1 MDTNIKRLPYG
12 LCNFEDLITEN
23 YGYVDKT
30 RYIALLEQE
39 NNPYQ
44 IFIRPRKF
52 GKSLFFSLLSC
63 YYDIN
68 YADKFNSLFGGLYI
82 GQHPTPNRNGYAML
96 KFDFSGINTSSAE
109 TLRVSFYDKVRGNLL
124 DFVSTY
130 GYLFPNADSEMKII
144 QETVQSTSALITLY
158 RMVKAAGV
166 KLFVIIDEYDHFA
179 NDLIALGTTIGDDVY
194 HRMVQAN
201 GMVRDFYEVLK
212 DGTKSVVKRIFITGI
227 SPVMLNDLTSGFN
240 IADNLTLDV
249 QYNEMLGFTQDE
261 VNAIM
266 GETGVNP
273 EYINVNMERYYNGY
287 LFNEDGAYR
296 VYNPAMVLYF
306 FNQILKGKQA
316 PEKIVDDNNRT
327 DYARLQ
333 RLVQNDRNRE
343 TLLEIV
349 KGNGIIA
356 NIASQFSID
365 EMYNDDYFIS
375 LLFYMGLLT
384 IDTAIEGDI
393 RLKIP
398 NYSIQTLYWEYI
410 ERLTRD
416 LNTEVSINVREQSA
430 AIRELAYR
438 GNPVPYLEYISK
450 NIFSRLSNRDLI
462 GFDEKYIKIMLL
474 NGLFQ
479 SNLYEPVTEREID
492 QGYLDMY
499 LQRNPRLPDVK
510 YEWVWELKYLK
521 KEDSGKLEAK
531 RTAA

>member
-1 MDTNIKRLPYG
+1 
-12 LCNFEDLITEN
+12 
-23 YGYVDKT
+23 
-30 RYIALLEQE
+30 
-39 NNPYQ
+39 
-44 IFIRPRKF
+44 
-52 GKSLFFSLLSC
+52 
-63 YYDIN
+63 
-68 YADKFNSLFGGLYI
+68 
-82 GQHPTPNRNGYAML
+82 
-96 KFDFSGINTSSAE
+96 
-109 TLRVSFYDKVRGNLL
+109 
-124 DFVSTY
+124 
-130 GYLFPNADSEMKII
+130 
-144 QETVQSTSALITLY
+144 
-158 RMVKAAGV
+158 
-166 KLFVIIDEYDHFA
+166 
-179 NDLIALGTTIGDDVY
+179 
-194 HRMVQAN
+194 
-201 GMVRDFYEVLK
+201 
-212 DGTKSVVKRIFITGI
+212 
-227 SPVMLNDLTSGFN
+227 MLNDLTSGFN
-240 IADNLTLDV
+240 IADNLTLDL

-261 VNAIM
+261 VNTIM

-287 LFNEDGAYR
+287 LFHQKGEYR

-349 KGNGIIA
+349 KGNGIVA

-416 LNTEVSINVREQSA
+416 LNTEVIINVREQSA

-438 GNPVPYLEYISK
+438 GNPMPYLEYVSN

-531 RTAA
+531 RAAVTAQLEKYRQSPLFSSRTDVKYASLIFIGKDRYNVYML

>member
-1 MDTNIKRLPYG
+1 
-12 LCNFEDLITEN
+12 
-23 YGYVDKT
+23 
-30 RYIALLEQE
+30 
-39 NNPYQ
+39 
-44 IFIRPRKF
+44 RKF

-68 YADKFNSLFGGLYI
+68 YADKFGRLFSGLYI
-82 GQHPTPNRNGYAML
+82 GAHPTPNRNAYALL
-96 KFDFSGINTSSAE
+96 KFDFSGLNTARAE
-109 TLRVSFYDKVRGNLL
+109 TFTVSFYDKVRSSL
-124 DFVSTY
+124 Y
-130 GYLFPNADSEMKII
+130 GFLSIYRRFFPDADAKI
-144 QETVQSTSALITLY
+144 QMVEQTAQSTGALLTLY
-158 RMVKAAGV
+158 RMAETAGIP
-166 KLFVIIDEYDHFA
+166 LFVIIDEYDHFA
-179 NDLIALGTTIGDDVY
+179 NDLIALGTAMGDDVY
-194 HRMVQAN
+194 RRMVQAN

-266 GETGVNP
+266 KKTGVNP
-273 EYINVNMERYYNGY
+273 EYINVNMEQYYNGY
-287 LFNEDGAYR
+287 LFHQKGEYR

-306 FNQILKGKQA
+306 FNQIQA
-316 PEKIVDDNNRT
+316 ENRPPKKIVDDNNRT

-349 KGNGIIA
+349 KGNGIVA

-398 NYSIQTLYWEYI
+398 NYSIQTFYWEYI

-531 RTAA
+531 RAAAMTQLEKYRQSSLFSSRTDVKYATLIFIGKDKFMIDRLEVSS